1 MTKLTG
7 NLFAQFPLTLTL
19 SLREREQHTI
29 RVRSFNEARFADRLT
44 IIHPLPGGEGW
55 GEGERKVI

>member
-55 GEGERKVI
+55 G